1 MLQERIAMRITLHPP
16 IDRWITAF
24 NTHDI
29 ATIVSLYMD
38 DAELFDSGM
47 PRPRAGRA
55 EIEHWFRW
63 RFRSVPITYMP
74 VDQVPGEDEQVVVSW
89 IARGRGPRALLARP
103 FQVDGKS
110 YFTLRDGLI
119 QKQHG
124 VYDHTSVLKQ
134 VVPPLRW
141 LPPTVARFVYTL
153 YLRRGGL

>member
-1 MLQERIAMRITLHPP
+1 MQITLHPL
-16 IDRWITAF
+16 IDRWIMAF
-24 NTHDI
+24 NAHDV
-29 ATIVSLYMD
+29 ATIVTLYRD

-47 PRPRAGRA
+47 PRPRVGRA

-63 RFRSVPITYMP
+63 RFRSVPITYTP
-74 VDQVPGEDEQVVVSW
+74 VDQSPGADGQVVVSW

-103 FQVDGKS
+103 FQIDGKS
-110 YFTLRDGLI
+110 HFTFSGGLI

-141 LPPTVARFVYTL
+141 LPPAAARFVYTL
-153 YLRRGGL
+153 YLRRGGLR